1 MAKLV
6 VLTEGLTGR
15 SHELSAERTTIGRAE
30 DNTFQVPDPSVSS
43 HHCEVLLSAGE
54 LRVKDLNSTNG
65 TYINEEQVAEA
76 VLKPGQTLRLGRI
89 EIRLEDGAAGAA
101 AQKPADRTIIMPRG
115 VSLNELE
122 HGTRGG
128 GFDAAGKGFEKKSDQ
143 ANRYFLIV
151 SIVVMAAILV
161 ALFFILKT
169 AGKQ

>member
-15 SHELSAERTTIGRAE
+15 SHELSAERTTVGRAD

-43 HHCEVLLSAGE
+43 HHCEVLLAGGE

-65 TYINEEQVAEA
+65 TYINEEQISEA

-101 AQKPADRTIIMPRG
+101 AQKPVDRTLIMPRG

-122 HGTRGG
+122 HGTRAG
-128 GFDAAGKGFEKKSDQ
+128 GFGAAGKGFEKKSNQ
-143 ANRYFLIV
+143 TSRFFLVIAV
-151 SIVVMAAILV
+151 VVMAVILG
-161 ALFFILKT
+161 ALIYILKM
-169 AGKQ
+169 AGR

>member
-65 TYINEEQVAEA
+65 TYINEELVTEA

-89 EIRLEDGAAGAA
+89 EIRLEDGAA
-101 AQKPADRTIIMPRG
+101 AQKPAERTIIMPRG

-122 HGTRGG
+122 HGTRAG
-128 GFDAAGKGFEKKSDQ
+128 GFDAAGKGFEKKSGQ
-143 ANRYFLIV
+143 TNRYFFIV
-151 SIVVMAAILV
+151 SIIVMVVILGV
-161 ALFFILKT
+161 LIYIIT
-169 AGKQ
+169 SVVKQ